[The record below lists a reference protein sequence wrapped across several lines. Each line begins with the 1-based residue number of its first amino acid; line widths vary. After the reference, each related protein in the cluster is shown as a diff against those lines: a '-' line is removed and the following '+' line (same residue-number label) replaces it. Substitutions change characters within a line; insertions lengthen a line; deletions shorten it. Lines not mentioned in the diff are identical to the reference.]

1 MYKILAMLIISL
13 ACSSSYGQGIGEYEV
28 PVAVNKYIEEPRFV
42 GKGRLSKWF
51 WDAYDA
57 YLYSSSGRYNPDD
70 NFALSLDYLMDFSK
84 EQIAKRSID
93 EIKKQGFR
101 DKNKLKAWYYQLV
114 EVFIDV
120 DEGISITGIY
130 FKDGTAAFYSGDKV
144 LGYIN
149 DKQLARLFFDIWLS
163 PKTSEPELRKKLLGI
178 Q

>member
-1 MYKILAMLIISL
+1 MYKIVTILMISFI
-13 ACSSSYGQGIGEYEV
+13 CSSSYGQGVSKYEV
-28 PVAVNKYIEEPRFV
+28 PVAVSKYVEEPKLI

-57 YLYSSSGRYNPDD
+57 YLYSSSGQYRTDD
-70 NFALSLDYLMDFSK
+70 SFALSLHYLMDFSK

-101 DKNKLKAWYYQLV
+101 DKNKLKAWYYQLADI
-114 EVFIDV
+114 FIDV

-130 FKDGTAAFYSGDKV
+130 FKDGTAAFYSGDRV

-163 PKTSEPELRKKLLGI
+163 PKTSEPELRKKLLGLK
-178 Q
+178 